1 MFLFLLTSFCIFSG
15 VAIYLYRIWG
25 ASYTFSLVSV
35 ATISAVMYS
44 MVGTLSENA
53 MDVSFSAQKSLLTE
67 SLFGNTLVT
76 DQATDVSGLK

>member
-44 MVGTLSENA
+44 MIGTLSENA

-76 DQATDVSGLK
+76 DQTTDVSGLK